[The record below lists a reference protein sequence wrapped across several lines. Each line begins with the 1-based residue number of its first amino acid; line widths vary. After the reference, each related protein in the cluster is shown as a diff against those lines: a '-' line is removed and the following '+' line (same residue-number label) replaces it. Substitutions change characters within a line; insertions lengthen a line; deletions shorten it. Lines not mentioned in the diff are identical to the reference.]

1 MILNWTI
8 QAGNLV
14 DKPTVSVTA
23 GKRYVRARL
32 AQDWIYH
39 SQGQRK
45 KQQQFFPL
53 YFVEGSDQ
61 IAETY
66 EKGDNI
72 LVAGQ
77 LIRRV
82 ISGSRDTTVVEIHVV
97 QTLRIASLR
106 SGVSDSDEIDRMRLA
121 TALTHVP
128 LLVGENYEDNWPIA

>member
-23 GKRYVRARL
+23 GKRYVRGKL
-32 AQDWIYH
+32 AQDWIFH

-45 KQQQFFPL
+45 KQQQFLPL
-53 YFVEGSDQ
+53 YFIEGSDQ

-82 ISGSRDTTVVEIHVV
+82 ISGSRDATVVEIHVV

-106 SGVSDSDEIDRMRLA
+106 SGTTDIDDIERMRLA

-128 LLVGENYEDNWPIA
+128 LLIGENYEDNWPTA

>member
-14 DKPTVSVTA
+14 DKPTISVTA

-32 AQDWIYH
+32 AQDWTFH
-39 SQGQRK
+39 SHGQKK
-45 KQQQFFPL
+45 KQQQFLPL

-72 LVAGQ
+72 VVAGQ

-82 ISGSRDTTVVEIHVV
+82 VSGSRDTTVVEIHVV
-97 QTLRIASLR
+97 HTFRIAGMR
-106 SGVSDSDEIDRMRLA
+106 AGTAEAEDIERIRLA
-121 TALTHVP
+121 TGLAHVP
-128 LLVGENYEDNWPIA
+128 LLVGEKYEDNWPTL